1 MQSKRK
7 ISPEEAGITV
17 LFLTGYTQQE
27 IDYTMEAGH
36 MMKYYTA

>member
-27 IDYTMEAGH
+27 IDYIMEAGH